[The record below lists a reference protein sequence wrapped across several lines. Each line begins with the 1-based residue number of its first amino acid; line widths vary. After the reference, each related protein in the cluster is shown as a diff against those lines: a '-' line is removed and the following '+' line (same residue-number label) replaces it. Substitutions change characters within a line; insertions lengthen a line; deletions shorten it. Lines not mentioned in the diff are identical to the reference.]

1 MTEQKNF
8 ASRLFLIKIFGELT
22 LLKMSHKIKALTIG
36 LAALMGVS
44 TFATVTAPNVSA
56 ADNIINTCTDWQKD
70 QGLCTPGL
78 RELVLQILNWFMFFI
93 GLIATGFLIYG
104 GFLYITSAGNDENV
118 KTAKKIIIY
127 AAVGIIVIILSAVLV
142 NALVN
147 MLSPGSADS
156 PGS

>member
-1 MTEQKNF
+1 
-8 ASRLFLIKIFGELT
+8 
-22 LLKMSHKIKALTIG
+22 MSHKIKALTIG
-36 LAALMGVS
+36 LAALVGVS
-44 TFATVTAPNVSA
+44 AFATATAPVVSA
-56 ADNIINTCTDWQKD
+56 ADDINKTCTQWQID

-78 RELVLQILNWFMFFI
+78 RDLVLKIMNWFMFFL

-104 GFLYITSAGNDENV
+104 GFLYITSAGSDEDI

-147 MLSPGSADS
+147 MLAAGAPDS
-156 PGS
+156 PGT